1 MTRPTIGAPAPDF
14 DLPAD
19 DGSRVRLRDL
29 RGKPV
34 ILYFYPRDET
44 PGCTTEA
51 CAFRDARSMWQDAG
65 AEVLGVSGDSVAS
78 HTKFRARHSLP
89 FRLLSD
95 PDHAVMG
102 AYGAWGEKVMYGKHM
117 VGVIR
122 STCLIDKHG
131 RIAALWP
138 KVKVAGHIDA
148 VLQALAGLEAQT
160 EETGHG

>member
-1 MTRPTIGAPAPDF
+1 MTRPAIGSPAPDF

-19 DGSRVRLRDL
+19 DGSRVRLADL

-34 ILYFYPRDET
+34 VLYFYPRDET

-51 CAFRDARSMWQDAG
+51 CDFRDARSAWQEAG
-65 AEVLGVSGDSVAS
+65 AEVLGVSADSLAAHV
-78 HTKFRARHSLP
+78 KFRAHHSLP

-95 PDHAVMG
+95 PDHTVMG
-102 AYGAWGEKVMYGKHM
+102 AYGAWGEKVLYGKHS

-122 STCLIDKHG
+122 STFLIDKDG

-138 KVKVAGHIDA
+138 KVKVAGHVEA
-148 VLQALAGLEAQT
+148 VLKALQGLK
-160 EETGHG
+160 